1 MQMGIAIEI
10 VVVLILIGFFL
21 NYLIRNNKIQSISIE
36 NFVKF
41 ILKIIALLTVLMICL
56 LGFVFYQERT
66 VTPQDLSGIK
76 LSMNKDEILYI
87 MGDPLRSYASAD
99 DSYISIDKSNESNKT
114 SFTKNNNSWQ
124 YARKG
129 HEINI
134 VFDKVTQKID
144 KIRCLEI
151 INESYAQGTICQTN
165 TISLGSS
172 EEKVLDKFGNPDS
185 VVLDNGQ
192 KIIVYKKFKTEFLLR
207 KQIVTGVIIQNDS
220 NN

>member
-99 DSYISIDKSNESNKT
+99 DSYITINKSNESNKT

-134 VFDKVTQKID
+134 VFDKVTQYVNHH
-144 KIRCLEI
+144 L
-151 INESYAQGTICQTN
+151 S
-165 TISLGSS
+165 
-172 EEKVLDKFGNPDS
+172 
-185 VVLDNGQ
+185 
-192 KIIVYKKFKTEFLLR
+192 
-207 KQIVTGVIIQNDS
+207 
-220 NN
+220 

>member
-1 MQMGIAIEI
+1 
-10 VVVLILIGFFL
+10 
-21 NYLIRNNKIQSISIE
+21 
-36 NFVKF
+36 
-41 ILKIIALLTVLMICL
+41 MICL

-99 DSYISIDKSNESNKT
+99 DSYISIDKSNESNNT

-144 KIRCLEI
+144 KIRC
-151 INESYAQGTICQTN
+151 S
-165 TISLGSS
+165 
-172 EEKVLDKFGNPDS
+172 
-185 VVLDNGQ
+185 
-192 KIIVYKKFKTEFLLR
+192 
-207 KQIVTGVIIQNDS
+207 
-220 NN
+220 